1 MKTKLFPQQ
10 MLFIQKKQGSETLE
24 SNKKRTYF
32 DLEKN
37 SFMRKKLEKNRHM
50 RCFELTCGRFT
61 LNKRSTLHGL
71 KLSKLKTS

>member
-10 MLFIQKKQGSETLE
+10 ILFIQKKQGSETLE

-37 SFMRKKLEKNRHM
+37 SFMR
-50 RCFELTCGRFT
+50 
-61 LNKRSTLHGL
+61 
-71 KLSKLKTS
+71 